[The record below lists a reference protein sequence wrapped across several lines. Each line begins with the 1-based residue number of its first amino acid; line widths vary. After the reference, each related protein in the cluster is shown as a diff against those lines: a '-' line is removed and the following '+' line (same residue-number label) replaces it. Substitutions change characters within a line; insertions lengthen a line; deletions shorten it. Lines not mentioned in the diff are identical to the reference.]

1 MKGSRAKPIPLDFSD
16 PSVISFAKLR
26 RANPNVAGGFQR
38 MIFGKN
44 EREQLVKW
52 SLGKPRVDL
61 QGSSDMQKV
70 DWDEGCR
77 RESVKRKVVWD
88 LSSFIFFCFNWSI
101 VDMRP
106 VFYMMLI
113 CVVGKV
119 CALESLAGLAL
130 TFPTPSRAPT
140 SQTGQNWGG
149 STRAAGGTWAQGH
162 LCTP

>member
-1 MKGSRAKPIPLDFSD
+1 
-16 PSVISFAKLR
+16 
-26 RANPNVAGGFQR
+26 
-38 MIFGKN
+38 
-44 EREQLVKW
+44 
-52 SLGKPRVDL
+52 
-61 QGSSDMQKV
+61 MQKV
-70 DWDEGCR
+70 DWDEWCR

-101 VDMRP
+101 VDVRP

-149 STRAAGGTWAQGH
+149 STRAAGGTWARGIYALHNQNPCIRLQIHPVGSGEDVLAERTHGGWLCVSLTNTSHRTPILSTHKQGD
-162 LCTP
+162 LLT